1 MLSEE
6 VTIRRNE
13 EIAALSAYYDEDF
26 QASLTIPSSSSSN
39 NTKNS
44 SSNGDD
50 ENSASKISIEGPWFI
65 KLGNNGYH
73 HGLLPTLEIR
83 LPNTYPCDNN
93 GAECPVPILHN
104 VIMKPELKND
114 LLDELQM
121 MWEVDMDV
129 GILWG
134 ERCREEIRLL
144 MQEEDVDG
152 GGGADELYCSAED
165 NNGKSSTAN
174 AKSDDDNNIQTFIPP
189 TTRYNQPIRHFPTSI
204 ITNPKYRRTIIHT
217 PPFHPPKSGPSE
229 NMIAH
234 VVSVTCIEHV
244 QWALADLLFNDKKVG
259 KATHNMFAYRF
270 YATDS
275 NDNDNN
281 DDNNEKK
288 KKSTLLVKDND
299 DDGEKGSGAKLASLL
314 ELSSAENV
322 LVVVSRWYGG
332 QLLGP
337 SRFKYIAGVAR
348 NGLVQAGFIE
358 E

>member
-13 EIAALSAYYDEDF
+13 EIAALSAYYDDDF
-26 QASLTIPSSSSSN
+26 QASLIP
-39 NTKNS
+39 S

-50 ENSASKISIEGPWFI
+50 ENSAAHNISIEGPWFI
-65 KLGNNGYH
+65 KLSNNGH
-73 HGLLPTLEIR
+73 LHGLLPTLEIR
-83 LPNTYPCDNN
+83 LPNTYPCD
-93 GAECPVPILHN
+93 GTDCPIPILHN
-104 VIMKPELKND
+104 VIMKPELKQN
-114 LLDELQM
+114 LLEELQM
-121 MWEVDMDV
+121 MYEVDMDV

-134 ERCREEIRLL
+134 ERCREEICLL
-144 MQEEDVDG
+144 VQEEDEKVVDG
-152 GGGADELYCSAED
+152 GSDQQYIGE
-165 NNGKSSTAN
+165 SSTAR
-174 AKSDDDNNIQTFIPP
+174 SDDDDDVQTFLPP
-189 TTRYNQPIRHFPTSI
+189 TTRYNQPIRHFPFSI
-204 ITNPKYRRTIIHT
+204 INNPKYRRTIIHT

-234 VVSVTCIEHV
+234 VCSVTCIQHV
-244 QWALADLLFNDKKVG
+244 QWALAELLFNDKKVG

-270 YATDS
+270 YATEE
-275 NDNDNN
+275 NNN
-281 DDNNEKK
+281 DKGDNEKK

-332 QLLGP
+332 IHLGP
-337 SRFKYIAGVAR
+337 SRFKWIAGVAR
-348 NGLVQAGFIE
+348 TGLVQAGFIE

>member
-6 VTIRRNE
+6 AIIRRNE
-13 EIAALSAYYDEDF
+13 EIAALSAYYDDDF
-26 QASLTIPSSSSSN
+26 QASLIIPSSSSSN
-39 NTKNS
+39 TIKNS
-44 SSNGDD
+44 NSSNDDDD
-50 ENSASKISIEGPWFI
+50 ENSARNKISIEGPWFI

-73 HGLLPTLEIR
+73 HHHGLLPTLEIR
-83 LPNTYPCDNN
+83 LPNTYPCD

-114 LLDELQM
+114 LLNELQM

-134 ERCREEIRLL
+134 ERCREEICLL
-144 MQEEDVDG
+144 MQEEDDQEVD
-152 GGGADELYCSAED
+152 GGADELYCSTED
-165 NNGKSSTAN
+165 STTDART
-174 AKSDDDNNIQTFIPP
+174 DDNDIQTFIPP

-204 ITNPKYRRTIIHT
+204 INNPKYRRTIIHT

-234 VVSVTCIEHV
+234 VCSVTCIEHV
-244 QWALADLLFNDKKVG
+244 QWALAELLFNDKKVG

-270 YATDS
+270 NAAEEN
-275 NDNDNN
+275 NDDDNN
-281 DDNNEKK
+281 DNENEQK

-337 SRFKYIAGVAR
+337 SRFKWIACVAR
-348 NGLVQAGFIE
+348 NGLVQGGFIE

>member
-6 VTIRRNE
+6 AIIRRNE
-13 EIAALSAYYDEDF
+13 ELAALSAYYDEDF
-26 QASLTIPSSSSSN
+26 QASLTIPSSSSN
-39 NTKNS
+39 NIKNS
-44 SSNGDD
+44 NSNGDDD

-83 LPNTYPCDNN
+83 LPNTYPCD

-144 MQEEDVDG
+144 MQEEDDQVVVD
-152 GGGADELYCSAED
+152 GGADELYCSTED

-174 AKSDDDNNIQTFIPP
+174 AKSDDHNVQTFIPP
-189 TTRYNQPIRHFPTSI
+189 TTRYNQPIRHFPTSV

-244 QWALADLLFNDKKVG
+244 QWALAELLFNNKKVG

-270 YATDS
+270 YAAEE
-275 NDNDNN
+275 NNNDNN
-281 DDNNEKK
+281 ENDNVK

-337 SRFKYIAGVAR
+337 SRFKWIAGVAR